1 MIWKIRFSE
10 DKLCFSEH
18 NEIENINLTQTMTLI
33 HDGANIFNLHVI

>member
-18 NEIENINLTQTMTLI
+18 NEIENINLTTMTLI